1 MHNRA
6 CYVPVARAP
15 VIAQFYLNNFHES
28 MAHCRGWNAAG
39 RLRQRNPVPSIG
51 LPIKDTS
58 VQPRTRAFITGEC
71 TRYEER
77 SCTPL
82 ASLPLSPQPSHC
94 WCWLFTWV
102 REANALT
109 RLLFALGEFAIFTRR
124 RGRGISLFETSFR
137 RNRRMISAIFN
148 TILIA
153 NVISLWKNSWINL
166 ERRNV

>member
-1 MHNRA
+1 MRALIGGEAARQHAMHNHA
-6 CYVPVARAP
+6 CYVARAP

-71 TRYEER
+71 TRGPRYEER

-109 RLLFALGEFAIFTRR
+109 RLICTWSGESAIFTRNR
-124 RGRGISLFETSFR
+124 RERISLFEMSFR
-137 RNRRMISAIFN
+137 RN
-148 TILIA
+148 
-153 NVISLWKNSWINL
+153 LWIKG
-166 ERRNV
+166 